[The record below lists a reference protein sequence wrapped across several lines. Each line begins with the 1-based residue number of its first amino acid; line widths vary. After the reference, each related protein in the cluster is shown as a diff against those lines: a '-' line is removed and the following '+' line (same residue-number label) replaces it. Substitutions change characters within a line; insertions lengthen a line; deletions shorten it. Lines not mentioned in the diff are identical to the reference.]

1 VQTLT
6 RLVELLLFSVWV
18 YDWLIE
24 DTGGKDVYKVT
35 GHSKLTTAAYI
46 VTTARYQVTTATLK
60 SFHCSLTF
68 PLQG

>member
-24 DTGGKDVYKVT
+24 DTGGNDAYKLT
-35 GHSKLTTAAYI
+35 GHSKLK
-46 VTTARYQVTTATLK
+46 TARYQVTTATLK
-60 SFHCSLTF
+60 SFHYSLTF